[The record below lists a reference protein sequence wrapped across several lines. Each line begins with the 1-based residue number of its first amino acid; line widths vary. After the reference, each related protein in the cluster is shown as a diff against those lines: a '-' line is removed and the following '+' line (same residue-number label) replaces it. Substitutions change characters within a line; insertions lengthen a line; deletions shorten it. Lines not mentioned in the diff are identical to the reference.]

1 MTKNRKNA
9 ECRYDKEHRRLHR
22 GETVR
27 GEGYEYKH
35 YDIFGRR
42 RSLYAKTLK
51 ELREKEKNVD
61 RYHTN
66 GRQTLDQVMQECFR
80 LVACKEVS
88 AKTLIGYIKTYDR
101 YIRPVFGKKNITA
114 IKPIDIKRFYLALHK
129 DKKLKVSTIA
139 TVHAVLHRILDFA
152 KDAELITS
160 NPADDKMHCLDMEK
174 RAEHLKKAEA
184 LEKELRDKYL
194 DFLLN
199 RCPFSPLTLIVYLMA
214 KCGLRCGEVIG
225 LTASDIDYEAGLI
238 HITHTL
244 SYGYTNSNV
253 DEPENDRKCGYIVSN
268 PKTFTSRRSV
278 PCDDEWIWMQLK
290 KCEGRNRRIKKIRIG
305 EWKGFLFIKDDGTP
319 YTNKDVN
326 NYIQKTARR
335 YNTEET
341 LAAEAEHRK
350 PLLLPEKMTCHIFRR
365 TVATILNNA
374 GYSLPDIQ
382 ALLGH
387 VDVETTNNNYCCP
400 SLERA
405 REIARTLS

>member
-1 MTKNRKNA
+1 MTKSRRKV
-9 ECRYDKEHRRLHR
+9 ECRYDNEHRRLHR

-27 GEGYEYKH
+27 GEGYEFKY
-35 YDIFGRR
+35 YDIFRR
-42 RSLYAKTLK
+42 RHSLYAKTLK
-51 ELREKEKNVD
+51 ELREKEVNVD
-61 RYHTN
+61 RYQAS
-66 GRQTLDQVMQECFR
+66 GRYALDRVMQDCFR
-80 LVACKEVS
+80 IVASKEVS
-88 AKTLIGYIKTYDR
+88 AKTLTGYIKTYDR
-101 YIRPVFGKKNITA
+101 YIRPVFGKKNVTA
-114 IKPIDIKRFYLALHK
+114 IKPIDIKSFYLALHK
-129 DKKLKVSTIA
+129 EKKLKVSTIS

-174 RAEHLKKAEA
+174 RAEHLEKPEA
-184 LEKELRDKYL
+184 LEKELRDNYL
-194 DFLLN
+194 DFLVN
-199 RCPFSPLTLIVYLMA
+199 RCPFSVMTLIVYLMA
-214 KCGLRCGEVIG
+214 KCGFRCGEVTG
-225 LTASDIDYEAGLI
+225 LTTSDIDYEGHLI

-268 PKTFTSRRSV
+268 PKTFTSRRCV
-278 PCDDEWIWMQLK
+278 PCDDAWIWMQLK

-305 EWKGFLFIKDDGTP
+305 DWKGFLFIKDDGTP
-319 YTNKDVN
+319 YTNKEINDF
-326 NYIQKTARR
+326 IQKTARS
-335 YNTEET
+335 YNIEEMA
-341 LAAEAEHRK
+341 LAEAEHRK
-350 PLLLPEKMTCHIFRR
+350 ASLLPEKMTCHIFRR

-405 REIARTLS
+405 REIAKTLS